1 MYLGLLHEDGTEPGG
16 STGYHRVCLDHI
28 HFGVAPPRGKE
39 SFAFINLDVIT
50 FPVPTSAWGTVC
62 TLALFHESDDRMPC
76 YRIKT
81 RPPWCALAS
90 KGPWLLVNSHLTF
103 GLLPWPLEPKGTLAM
118 EPHGTYGL
126 TGMAFS
132 PVKYP

>member
-1 MYLGLLHEDGTEPGG
+1 MAFASLLN
-16 STGYHRVCLDHI
+16 

-62 TLALFHESDDRMPC
+62 TLALFQESDDRMPC

-81 RPPWCALAS
+81 RPT
-90 KGPWLLVNSHLTF
+90 LVRVGVQGSH
-103 GLLPWPLEPKGTLAM
+103 GSWSTLI
-118 EPHGTYGL
+118 
-126 TGMAFS
+126 
-132 PVKYP
+132 